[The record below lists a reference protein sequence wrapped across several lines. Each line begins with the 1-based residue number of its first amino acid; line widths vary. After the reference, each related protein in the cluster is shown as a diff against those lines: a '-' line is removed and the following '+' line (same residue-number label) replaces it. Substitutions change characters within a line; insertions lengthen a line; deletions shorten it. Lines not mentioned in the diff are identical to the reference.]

1 MAVEIKTP
9 DQIAKMR
16 EAGLVVAAIHAATR
30 EAAVPGAT
38 TKDLDDVAR
47 KVLAEHGAK
56 SNFLGYGGFP
66 ATICT
71 SVNEVVVHGIPSAET
86 VLKDGDIISIDAGAI
101 VDGWHGDAAFT
112 AFVGTG
118 HAPELVELSRV
129 TEESMW
135 AGIAA
140 VKNGNRLVDVSRA
153 IETYIRRQPRPAT
166 GKYGIIEDYGGH
178 GIGSEMHMDPH
189 LLNYVS
195 RKRGRGPKLVP
206 GFCIAIE
213 PMVSLGTPRTHV
225 LEDEWTVLTDDLT
238 WSSHWEHS
246 VALTEDGPLV
256 LTAVDGGKA
265 KLAEL
270 GVTAAPDP
278 LG

>member
-1 MAVEIKTP
+1 V
-9 DQIAKMR
+9 
-16 EAGLVVAAIHAATR
+16 
-30 EAAVPGAT
+30 AVPGAT
-38 TKDLDDVAR
+38 TKDLDDAAR
-47 KVLAEHGAK
+47 KVLADHGAK

-71 SVNEVVVHGIPSAET
+71 SVNDVVVHGIPDTAT
-86 VLKDGDIISIDAGAI
+86 VLKDGDIISVDCGAV
-101 VDGWHGDAAFT
+101 VDGWHGDAAYT

-140 VKNGNRLVDVSRA
+140 FRKGDRLVDISRA
-153 IETYIRRQPRPAT
+153 IEAYIRRQPKPGG
-166 GKYGIIEDYGGH
+166 GKYGIIEEYGGH
-178 GIGSEMHMDPH
+178 GIGTEMHMDPH
-189 LLNYVS
+189 LLNYVN
-195 RKRGRGPKLVP
+195 RKRGRGIKLVP
-206 GFCIAIE
+206 GVCLAIE
-213 PMVSLGTPRTHV
+213 PMVSLGTPLTHV
-225 LEDEWTVLTDDLT
+225 LEDEWTVKTNDGT

-246 VALTEDGPLV
+246 IALTEEGPLV

-265 KLAEL
+265 KLAEY

-278 LG
+278 LA

>member
-1 MAVEIKTP
+1 MVEIKTP
-9 DQIAKMR
+9 EQIAKMR

-38 TKDLDDVAR
+38 TKDLDEVAR

-71 SVNEVVVHGIPSAET
+71 SVNEVVVHGIPDTRT

-118 HAPELVELSRV
+118 HAPELIELSRV

-140 VKNGNRLVDVSRA
+140 VKNGNRLVDISKA
-153 IETYIRRQPRPAT
+153 IEGYIRRQPRPAS

-195 RKRGRGPKLVP
+195 RKRGKGPKLVP

-225 LEDEWTVLTDDLT
+225 LEDDWTVLTDDLT

-246 VALTEDGPLV
+246 VALTEQGPLV
-256 LTAVDGGKA
+256 LTAVDGGRA
-265 KLAEL
+265 KLAEY

-278 LG
+278 LA